1 MVELLVRHVL
11 LLGADNSY
19 AGVLRLGIRCR
30 VAGINREYHLP
41 DAALRRDRF
50 RNSSEQELVE

>member
-1 MVELLVRHVL
+1 VRHVL